1 MKYLRPSPN
10 SVFECH
16 NPQGIKFLTKLRFG
30 LSHLRELKF
39 KHSFED
45 LLNPLCKCAADF
57 ESTTDFLLHS
67 PIYNNDRFSLLSN
80 IRNIDWKLLK
90 ITDSPLTQTLLHGN
104 PSFDVITKSLIL
116 NATINFILS
125 TKRFEE
131 VLFQRNNQCFFFSI
145 CFLIIN
151 Q

>member
-1 MKYLRPSPN
+1 MKYLRPSPK

-80 IRNIDWKLLK
+80 IRNID
-90 ITDSPLTQTLLHGN
+90 
-104 PSFDVITKSLIL
+104 
-116 NATINFILS
+116 
-125 TKRFEE
+125 
-131 VLFQRNNQCFFFSI
+131 
-145 CFLIIN
+145 
-151 Q
+151 